1 VSKPINIVM
10 SAADPDLTTQQLA
23 DAGVKRISVGG
34 TLSRLA
40 FAAVRDAAV
49 AMRDQGSYQWVRQA
63 IASKDL
69 KVILEK

>member
-1 VSKPINIVM
+1 M

-40 FAAVRDAAV
+40 FTAVRDAAI
-49 AMRDQGSYQWVRQA
+49 AIRDQGSYQWVRQA
-63 IASKDL
+63 MPGKDI
-69 KVILEK
+69 KAILGK

>member
-1 VSKPINIVM
+1 M

-40 FAAVRDAAV
+40 YAAVRDATL
-49 AMRDQGSYQWVRQA
+49 AMRDKGSYQWVRQA
-63 IASKDL
+63 MPAKDL
-69 KVILEK
+69 KEIFSR